1 LSFFGGEGLFG
12 NMRFFGLKLTVII
25 LAISLSVPNIVFAVP
40 VPSSPLLPP
49 EIPVLFY
56 GALKINDQ
64 AAPIGTKVSIH
75 KKSDNLEIASAI
87 IAKQSDKYFLEVPCK
102 NYIGEMMVFRINNL
116 IIQERRC
123 VEVMTVPSVKLDL
136 SLDMAKVAVD
146 SATDKIDIPASISD
160 STEVK
165 ITFIATSTTDG
176 QTTAIVGTG
185 GLTLTRNSTVPANKF
200 IVNFPANTIITGS
213 SGWDGT
219 LIAPTISRIS
229 VNVPVEEGK
238 INEVAKV
245 INIGFAGQILTFDQP
260 VSILF
265 PQMAGKLIG
274 YSRTGSDFT
283 EIINPCVSPDD
294 QTAINADLVGS
305 KEDCKIDVDFDLV
318 IWTKH
323 FTYFVIFSQSPKPAE
338 GGSSGVPLWLL
349 QQQQPKPVVTP
360 SKEEA
365 PIAPTPQLLGEK
377 IYADGTLLRGKDKKV
392 YIIANGQKKHVPN
405 LKELAKYAGQKI
417 YDVENIILIQYPEVL
432 GIKVFADGMLIRG
445 ADARIYVIKNNKKQ
459 HIRSLEELRKNYF
472 GKKIY
477 DVSEETLVKY

>member
-1 LSFFGGEGLFG
+1 MDFAKAKIFL
-12 NMRFFGLKLTVII
+12 II
-25 LAISLSVPNIVFAVP
+25 LVISLFAPDMVLAMP
-40 VPSSPLLPP
+40 PPP

-56 GALKINDQ
+56 GTLTVNQ
-64 AAPIGTKVSIH
+64 APAPVGTVVSIR
-75 KKSDNLEIASAI
+75 KKDGQAEIASNTTQTAGR
-87 IAKQSDKYFLEVPCK
+87 YFLEVPCK

-116 IIQERRC
+116 ISISQERQC
-123 VEVMTVPSVKLDL
+123 VDVMTAPSVKLDL

-146 SATDKIDIPASISD
+146 
-160 STEVK
+160 
-165 ITFIATSTTDG
+165 
-176 QTTAIVGTG
+176 G
-185 GLTLTRNSTVPANKF
+185 GG
-200 IVNFPANTIITGS
+200 I
-213 SGWDGT
+213 
-219 LIAPTISRIS
+219 
-229 VNVPVEEGK
+229 
-238 INEVAKV
+238 
-245 INIGFAGQILTFDQP
+245 
-260 VSILF
+260 
-265 PQMAGKLIG
+265 
-274 YSRTGSDFT
+274 
-283 EIINPCVSPDD
+283 
-294 QTAINADLVGS
+294 
-305 KEDCKIDVDFDLV
+305 
-318 IWTKH
+318 
-323 FTYFVIFSQSPKPAE
+323 
-338 GGSSGVPLWLL
+338 PLWLL

-477 DVSEETLVKY
+477 DVSDETLAKY